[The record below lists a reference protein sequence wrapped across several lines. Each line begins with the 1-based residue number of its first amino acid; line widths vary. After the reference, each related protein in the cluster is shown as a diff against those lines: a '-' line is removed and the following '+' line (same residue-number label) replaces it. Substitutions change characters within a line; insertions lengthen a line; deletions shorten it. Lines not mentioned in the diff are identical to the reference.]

1 VVNQQ
6 LEGDLIAMQNLFL
19 LGCSH
24 HTAPLEVRERIS
36 LNAEGVQA
44 ATQELSGLSSLREWA
59 ILNTC
64 NRLEFYGVSES
75 KTARAEMDE
84 WLSHFPALDANA
96 FLASAFWQEGVGV
109 VQHLFEVSS
118 GLDSQMVGET
128 EILGQVKD
136 AYADAVARKSVGTM
150 LNQLFQ
156 KSFQAAKWAR
166 THTGIGRGHVSI
178 GNVAVE
184 LATRIFGNLSKSRI
198 LIIGTGEVGEATVQS
213 LQSRG
218 CRSVTITSRTFE
230 NAADL
235 ARKFQGSA
243 VAFADFKEQ
252 LDTFDIVI
260 SATDADGII
269 LQCEDI
275 DIARARRRGHP
286 MFLIDLAMPRDI
298 DQRAAL
304 LENIFLYNLDDLSA
318 IANENLRQ
326 RQKEVEIC
334 KESLAARA
342 RRFWDGIGGA

>member
-1 VVNQQ
+1 
-6 LEGDLIAMQNLFL
+6 MPNLFL

-36 LNAEGVQA
+36 LSA
-44 ATQELSGLSSLREWA
+44 ADVEAAGQELARLSFLREWA

-84 WLSHFPALDANA
+84 WLSRFPALDANA

-213 LQSRG
+213 LKSRG
-218 CRSVTITSRTFE
+218 CRSVTITSRTFFH
-230 NAADL
+230 AANF

-243 VAFADFKEQ
+243 LAFTDFKQQ

-260 SATDADGII
+260 SATDIEGII

-275 DIARARRRGHP
+275 DSARVRRRGRP

-298 DQRAAL
+298 DQRVAL
-304 LENIFLYNLDDLSA
+304 LGNIFLYNLDDLAA
-318 IANENLRQ
+318 IANENLAQ
-326 RQKEVEIC
+326 RKKEVENC
-334 KESLAARA
+334 RDSLTLRA
-342 RRFWDGIGGA
+342 SRFWDGMASSL